1 MDLQSFGFNS
11 RKFEKTGVLFIDM
24 VKPVTCI
31 SGSIVLHREKT
42 IDALSIN
49 QVVSIVRGTEQVIN
63 IDD

>member
-1 MDLQSFGFNS
+1 MDLQSFGLNS
-11 RKFEKTGVLFIDM
+11 RKFERTGVLFIDM

-49 QVVSIVRGTEQVIN
+49 QVVSIVQVTEQVIT